1 MNTGLSVPQAE
12 QGAAPRAG
20 TEHCSVAVLAL
31 PALLKIAKMLFKTPK
46 VCWVCF
52 SFPFQSMPQG
62 ITQVT
67 STIYRQK

>member
-12 QGAAPRAG
+12 QELHPGQG
-20 TEHCSVAVLAL
+20 QEHCSVAALAL
-31 PALLKIAKMLFKTPK
+31 PALLKIAKMLLKNPK
-46 VCWVCF
+46 VCF